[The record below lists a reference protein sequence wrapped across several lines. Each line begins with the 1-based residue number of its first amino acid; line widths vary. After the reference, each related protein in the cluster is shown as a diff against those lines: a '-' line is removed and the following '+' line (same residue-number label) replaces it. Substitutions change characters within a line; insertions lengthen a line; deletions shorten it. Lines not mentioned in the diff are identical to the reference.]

1 MRKFCQVLQLKSL
14 DHRSLSCSFC
24 LWTPRGE
31 SASLIHQNIHL
42 MGVPVC
48 ISVSGD
54 SWKHCCQATLLRN
67 YCQQISHRNVQKRM
81 PGDPWWLS
89 SGPNWYHWLFPGIH
103 LEEVDTVPEDQ
114 VTAGDLPPQPHDH
127 NAVSMRADGV
137 TLGGFG
143 GGCTVNRRHT
153 WGRQDTD
160 SHCGERKGDTDAK
173 VVV

>member
-1 MRKFCQVLQLKSL
+1 M
-14 DHRSLSCSFC
+14 
-24 LWTPRGE
+24 
-31 SASLIHQNIHL
+31 
-42 MGVPVC
+42 
-48 ISVSGD
+48 
-54 SWKHCCQATLLRN
+54 
-67 YCQQISHRNVQKRM
+67 
-81 PGDPWWLS
+81 
-89 SGPNWYHWLFPGIH
+89 
-103 LEEVDTVPEDQ
+103 DTVPEDQ